1 MRTRVALKEEK
12 ELVRDWLRLA
22 LSSEGLLL
30 CARDALREEEE
41 EEALGNWYRLAFSS
55 EGLLDILVPAATD
68 GEVVFGRE

>member
-41 EEALGNWYRLAFSS
+41 EALGNWYRLAFSS

-68 GEVVFGRE
+68 GELVFGRE